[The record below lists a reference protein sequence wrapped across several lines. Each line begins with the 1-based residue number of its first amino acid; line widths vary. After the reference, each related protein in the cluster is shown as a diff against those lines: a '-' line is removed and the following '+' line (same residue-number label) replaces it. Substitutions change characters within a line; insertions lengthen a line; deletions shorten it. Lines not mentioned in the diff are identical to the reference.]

1 MIKVNIFEEMVRCRM
16 MDLESINVAYRAR
29 KEKKRAKHK
38 HETDWYIINNQSCT
52 SEGREVVSH

>member
-16 MDLESINVAYRAR
+16 MDLETINVAYRAR
-29 KEKKRAKHK
+29 KDKKRAKHK
-38 HETDWYIINNQSCT
+38 RETDWRIINGQSYI